1 MVWSTTKERPKRY
14 LISVGRDRLREKVM
28 EDLWNI
34 VDSEG
39 SSMADEV
46 WDALFMHVER
56 HKKIDE
62 DLDGE
67 FDDVV
72 ANESAGAHEEVVNE
86 VLDAE
91 SRVERRMATSDMFRR
106 KGA

>member
-1 MVWSTTKERPKRY
+1 
-14 LISVGRDRLREKVM
+14 
-28 EDLWNI
+28 LWNI

-62 DLDGE
+62 DLDGD

-72 ANESAGAHEEVVNE
+72 ANESAEAHEEVVNE